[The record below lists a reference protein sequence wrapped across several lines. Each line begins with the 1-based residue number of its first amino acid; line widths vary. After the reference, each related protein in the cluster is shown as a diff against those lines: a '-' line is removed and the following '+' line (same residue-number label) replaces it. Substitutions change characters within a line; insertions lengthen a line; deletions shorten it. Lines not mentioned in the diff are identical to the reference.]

1 MSERQRRAPRA
12 RVATIAVV
20 LLLSLAATAG
30 AHDLFLRATSFF
42 AAPNSAVTVRLLNGT
57 FDKSEAPVEADRLR
71 DASVVSPA
79 GRAPLDTSTWRI
91 AGDKTSFTVR
101 TGVAGTYVV
110 GISTKPRELTLAGKA
125 FAAYLAA
132 DGIDEVLAA
141 RKANGTLADSAR
153 ERYEKHAKLLLQV
166 GAARSAGILQ
176 PLGYPAE
183 LVPLDNP
190 YDAVRPTAMRLRVLV
205 DGRPQPGQVVL
216 AGGRTRRGARV
227 PTVRLRADNDG
238 LVTVPLKGMGPRYVQ
253 FIRMVPTTDGGPVH
267 YHSKWATLTFELR

>member
-1 MSERQRRAPRA
+1 MSVRNRRAPRA
-12 RVATIAVV
+12 RVAGLVGL

-30 AHDLFLRATSFF
+30 AHDLFLRAASFF
-42 AAPNSAVTVRLLNGT
+42 AAPNSAVTIRLLNGT
-57 FDKSEAPVEADRLR
+57 FDKSEAPVEANRLR

-79 GRAPLDTSTWRI
+79 GRAPLDTGTWRVSGNTT
-91 AGDKTSFTVR
+91 AFTVR
-101 TGVAGTYVV
+101 TGAAGTYVV

-125 FAAYLAA
+125 FAAYLAEE
-132 DGIDEVLAA
+132 GIDEVLAA
-141 RKANGTLADSAR
+141 RKAKGTLADSAR

-166 GAARSAGILQ
+166 GDARTGAIDQ

-190 YDAVRPTAMRLRVLV
+190 YTVPRPAMMRVRVLV
-205 DGRPQPGQVVL
+205 DGHPQPGQIVR
-216 AGGRTRRGARV
+216 AGGRTRGGSKL
-227 PTVRLRADNDG
+227 PELRMTADHDG
-238 LVTVPLKGMGPRYVQ
+238 LVAVPFKGSGQRYVQ